1 MIMIDTVEKIYREA
15 KNKNLKISCAESCT
29 GGLIGAALTEF
40 PGISEIFNG
49 SAVTYSNEAK
59 INILGVKPETLKNF
73 GAVSE
78 QCAIEMAEGSRK
90 IYDSDIAV
98 SVTGIAGP
106 DGGTELKPVGTVCF
120 GISTEKNS
128 YSFTKI
134 FQGNRNDIRLQTVNN
149 ALEELLKVIKKNPP
163 EILRDS

>member
-78 QCAIEMAEGSRK
+78 QCAIEMAEGSMR
-90 IYDSDIAV
+90 IYNSDIAI

-106 DGGTELKPVGTVCF
+106 DGGTKLKPVGTVCF
-120 GISTEKNS
+120 GISTEKNL

-149 ALEELLKVIKKNPP
+149 ALEELLKVIKKNPS